1 MFVCTFEA
9 LPVPLALL
17 LFLLRNLLLLLLLK
31 GSRKK
36 DPKAEQKNMPQ
47 NLHPFS
53 GRRSQSQRKTM
64 KKTKVTIG
72 WWQSCSNALV
82 WGRFFSTEPTTWFHN
97 SNVLH
102 HFENCS
108 LQASDENPI
117 FAKPLCR
124 LEACSG
130 AGADQAQAEKGAGKK
145 GCCSG
150 WTAMSQWIPVWVLGR
165 IFCPHDSLSDS
176 YMRQPKRND
185 KHFQLLHGSDG
196 FL

>member
-72 WWQSCSNALV
+72 
-82 WGRFFSTEPTTWFHN
+82 
-97 SNVLH
+97 
-102 HFENCS
+102 
-108 LQASDENPI
+108 
-117 FAKPLCR
+117 
-124 LEACSG
+124 
-130 AGADQAQAEKGAGKK
+130 
-145 GCCSG
+145 
-150 WTAMSQWIPVWVLGR
+150 
-165 IFCPHDSLSDS
+165 
-176 YMRQPKRND
+176 
-185 KHFQLLHGSDG
+185 
-196 FL
+196 